1 MSGGAKKSSK
11 KGSKKASKKSK
22 KMSGGAKKSSKKGS
36 KKSSKKGSKKSS
48 KKMSGGAK
56 KSSKK
61 ASKKGSKKMTGGKR
75 EMNPSMKAFLELKS
89 KIAKA
94 LGVPNG
100 IAPAKVAGAIN
111 KDLKEKFPDAIERA
125 KEAFKVFETDVE
137 KYRKML

>member
-1 MSGGAKKSSK
+1 MPSK
-11 KGSKKASKKSK
+11 KVSKKVSKKTSK
-22 KMSGGAKKSSKKGS
+22 KV
-36 KKSSKKGSKKSS
+36 SKKSS

-61 ASKKGSKKMTGGKR
+61 ASKKGSKKAHAGKR

-100 IAPAKVAGAIN
+100 VPPAKVAGAIN
-111 KDLKEKFPDAIERA
+111 NDLKEKFPDAIERA
-125 KEAFKVFETDVE
+125 KEAFKVFEADVE